1 MKKTFLSIVLI
12 TSLFSL
18 NHCGFKV
25 VKYNEDKNYNVINFK
40 DVGNNNI
47 NYTIQ
52 RNLVRTRNNQ
62 NLFDLNISIE
72 TTLNKNIKEKDISNE
87 ITKYELIVVSKVKIL
102 VINKNKEYEF
112 TISDKGE
119 LKASSKINKLKYDEN
134 IILLRLA
141 NNISNQIDRK
151 ITSLLNDL

>member
-1 MKKTFLSIVLI
+1 MKKKILSIILI
-12 TSLFSL
+12 TSLFTL

-25 VKYNEDKNYNVINFK
+25 IKYGEDKNYNVINFE

-52 RNLVRTRNNQ
+52 RNLVRTHNNQ
-62 NLFDLNISIE
+62 NLFDLNIRIESI
-72 TTLNKNIKEKDISNE
+72 LNKNIKEKDISNKV
-87 ITKYELIVVSKVKIL
+87 TKYELFVVSKVNIL
-102 VINKNKEYEF
+102 VIDKNKEYEF

>member
-1 MKKTFLSIVLI
+1 MKKTFLSVVLI
-12 TSLFSL
+12 IFIFSL

-25 VKYNEDKNYNVINFK
+25 VKYGEDKNYNVINFE

-52 RNLVRTRNNQ
+52 RNLVRSQNNQ
-62 NLFDLNISIE
+62 NLFDLNISVESI
-72 TTLNKNIKEKDISNE
+72 LNKNIKEKDISNK
-87 ITKYELIVVSKVKIL
+87 ITKYELFVVSKVKIL
-102 VINKNKEYEF
+102 VIDKNKEYEF

-119 LKASSKINKLKYDEN
+119 LKASSKINKLKYDEK

-141 NNISNQIDRK
+141 NNISNQIDKK

>member
-1 MKKTFLSIVLI
+1 MKKKILSTILI
-12 TSLFSL
+12 ISLFSL

-25 VKYNEDKNYNVINFK
+25 VKYGEDKNYNVINFE
-40 DVGNNNI
+40 DAGNNNI

-52 RNLVRTRNNQ
+52 RNLVRTHNNQ

-72 TTLNKNIKEKDISNE
+72 TILNKNIKEKDISNKV
-87 ITKYELIVVSKVKIL
+87 TKYELIVLSKVKIL
-102 VINKNKEYEF
+102 VIDKNKEYEF
-112 TISDKGE
+112 SISDKGE
-119 LKASSKINKLKYDEN
+119 LKASNKINKLKYDEN

>member
-25 VKYNEDKNYNVINFK
+25 VKYGEDKNYNVINFE

-52 RNLVRTRNNQ
+52 RNLVRTHNNQ
-62 NLFDLNISIE
+62 NLFDLNINIESI
-72 TTLNKNIKEKDISNE
+72 LNKNIKEKDISNKV
-87 ITKYELIVVSKVKIL
+87 TKYELIVVSKVKIL
-102 VINKNKEYEF
+102 VIDKNKEYEF
-112 TISDKGE
+112 SISDKGE
-119 LKASSKINKLKYDEN
+119 LKASNKISKLKYDEN

>member
-1 MKKTFLSIVLI
+1 MKKKILSTILI
-12 TSLFSL
+12 ISLFSL

-25 VKYNEDKNYNVINFK
+25 VKYSEDKNYNVINFE
-40 DVGNNNI
+40 DAGNNNI

-52 RNLVRTRNNQ
+52 RNLVRTHNNQ
-62 NLFDLNISIE
+62 NLFDLSISIE
-72 TTLNKNIKEKDISNE
+72 SILNKNIKEKDISNKV
-87 ITKYELIVVSKVKIL
+87 TKYELFVVSKVKIL
-102 VINKNKEYEF
+102 VIDKNKEYEF

>member
-12 TSLFSL
+12 TSLFFL

-25 VKYNEDKNYNVINFK
+25 VKYGEDKNYNVINFE

-52 RNLVRTRNNQ
+52 RNLVRSQNNQ
-62 NLFDLNISIE
+62 NLFDLNISVESI
-72 TTLNKNIKEKDISNE
+72 LNKNIKEKDISNK
-87 ITKYELIVVSKVKIL
+87 ITKYELFVVSKVKIL
-102 VINKNKEYEF
+102 VIDKNKEYEF
-112 TISDKGE
+112 SISDKGE
-119 LKASSKINKLKYDEN
+119 LKASNKINKLRYDEN

>member
-1 MKKTFLSIVLI
+1 M
-12 TSLFSL
+12 
-18 NHCGFKV
+18 
-25 VKYNEDKNYNVINFK
+25 INFE
-40 DVGNNNI
+40 DIGNNNI

-87 ITKYELIVVSKVKIL
+87 ITKYELFVVSKVNIL
-102 VINKNKEYEF
+102 VVDKNKEYEF

>member
-12 TSLFSL
+12 ISLFSL

-25 VKYNEDKNYNVINFK
+25 VKYGEDKNYNVINFE

-52 RNLVRTRNNQ
+52 RNLVRTHNNQ
-62 NLFDLNISIE
+62 NLYDLNISIE
-72 TTLNKNIKEKDISNE
+72 SVLNKNIKEKDISNKV
-87 ITKYELIVVSKVKIL
+87 TKYELIVVSKVKIL

-112 TISDKGE
+112 SIYDKGE
-119 LKASSKINKLKYDEN
+119 LKASNKINKLKYDEN

-151 ITSLLNDL
+151 IASLLNDL

>member
-1 MKKTFLSIVLI
+1 MKKTFLSIVI
-12 TSLFSL
+12 IISQFSL

-25 VKYNEDKNYNVINFK
+25 VKYGEDKNYNVINFE

-52 RNLVRTRNNQ
+52 RNLVRTHNNQ
-62 NLFDLNISIE
+62 NLFDINIRIESI
-72 TTLNKNIKEKDISNE
+72 LNKNIKEKDISNKV
-87 ITKYELIVVSKVKIL
+87 TKYELFVVSKVNIL
-102 VINKNKEYEF
+102 VIDKNKEYEF

>member
-1 MKKTFLSIVLI
+1 M
-12 TSLFSL
+12 
-18 NHCGFKV
+18 
-25 VKYNEDKNYNVINFK
+25 INFE
-40 DVGNNNI
+40 DIGNNNI

-72 TTLNKNIKEKDISNE
+72 TTLKKNIKEKDIIKE

-134 IILLRLA
+134 VILFRLA

-151 ITSLLNDL
+151 ITTFLNDL

>member
-1 MKKTFLSIVLI
+1 MKKTFLSIVI
-12 TSLFSL
+12 IISQFSL

-25 VKYNEDKNYNVINFK
+25 VKYGEDKNYNVVNFE

-52 RNLVRTRNNQ
+52 RNLVRTHNNQ
-62 NLFDLNISIE
+62 NLFDLNIRIESI
-72 TTLNKNIKEKDISNE
+72 LNKNIKEKDISNKV
-87 ITKYELIVVSKVKIL
+87 TKYELFVVSKVNIL
-102 VINKNKEYEF
+102 VVDKNKEYEF

>member
-1 MKKTFLSIVLI
+1 MKKAFFFFVLI
-12 TSLFSL
+12 TSLFPL

-25 VKYNEDKNYNVINFK
+25 VKYGEDKNYNVINFE
-40 DVGNNNI
+40 DIGNNNI

-52 RNLVRTRNNQ
+52 RNLIRTRNNQ
-62 NLFDLNISIE
+62 NLFDLNITIE
-72 TTLNKNIKEKDISNE
+72 TILNKNIKEKDISNKVK
-87 ITKYELIVVSKVKIL
+87 KYELIVESKVKIF
-102 VINKNKEYEF
+102 IIDKNKEYEF

-134 IILLRLA
+134 VILSRLA

>member
-25 VKYNEDKNYNVINFK
+25 VKYSEDKNYNVINFE
-40 DVGNNNI
+40 DIGNNNI

-52 RNLVRTRNNQ
+52 RNLVQAHNNQ

-72 TTLNKNIKEKDISNE
+72 TILNKNIKEKDISNE

-102 VINKNKEYEF
+102 VVNMNKEYEF

-134 IILLRLA
+134 VILFRLA

>member
-1 MKKTFLSIVLI
+1 MKKKILSTILI
-12 TSLFSL
+12 ISLFSL

-25 VKYNEDKNYNVINFK
+25 VKYSEDKNYNVINFE
-40 DVGNNNI
+40 DAGNNNI

-52 RNLVRTRNNQ
+52 RNLVRTHNNQ

-72 TTLNKNIKEKDISNE
+72 TILNKNIKEKDISNKV
-87 ITKYELIVVSKVKIL
+87 TKYELIVLSKVKIL
-102 VINKNKEYEF
+102 VIDKNKEYEF
-112 TISDKGE
+112 SISDKGE
-119 LKASSKINKLKYDEN
+119 LKASNKINKLKYDEN

>member
-1 MKKTFLSIVLI
+1 MKKTFLSIVI
-12 TSLFSL
+12 IISQFSL

-25 VKYNEDKNYNVINFK
+25 VKYGEDKNYNVINFE

-52 RNLVRTRNNQ
+52 RNLVRTHNNQ
-62 NLFDLNISIE
+62 NLFDLNIRIESI
-72 TTLNKNIKEKDISNE
+72 LNKNIKEKDISNKV
-87 ITKYELIVVSKVKIL
+87 TKYELFVVSKVNIL
-102 VINKNKEYEF
+102 VVDKNKEYEF

>member
-1 MKKTFLSIVLI
+1 MS
-12 TSLFSL
+12 
-18 NHCGFKV
+18 
-25 VKYNEDKNYNVINFK
+25 
-40 DVGNNNI
+40 
-47 NYTIQ
+47 
-52 RNLVRTRNNQ
+52 
-62 NLFDLNISIE
+62 
-72 TTLNKNIKEKDISNE
+72 
-87 ITKYELIVVSKVKIL
+87 
-102 VINKNKEYEF
+102 F

>member
-12 TSLFSL
+12 ISLFSL

-25 VKYNEDKNYNVINFK
+25 VKNDEDKNYNVINFE

-52 RNLVRTRNNQ
+52 RNLVRTHNNQ
-62 NLFDLNISIE
+62 NLFDLSISIE
-72 TTLNKNIKEKDISNE
+72 SKLNKNIKEKDISNKV
-87 ITKYELIVVSKVKIL
+87 TKYELFVVSKVKIL
-102 VINKNKEYEF
+102 VIDKNKEYEF

>member
-1 MKKTFLSIVLI
+1 MKKTFLSIVI
-12 TSLFSL
+12 IISQFSL

-25 VKYNEDKNYNVINFK
+25 VKYGEDKNYNIINFE

-72 TTLNKNIKEKDISNE
+72 TILNKNIKEKDISNE
-87 ITKYELIVVSKVKIL
+87 ITKYELIVVSK
-102 VINKNKEYEF
+102 
-112 TISDKGE
+112 
-119 LKASSKINKLKYDEN
+119 LKF
-134 IILLRLA
+134 
-141 NNISNQIDRK
+141 
-151 ITSLLNDL
+151 

>member
-1 MKKTFLSIVLI
+1 MKKTFLSIVI
-12 TSLFSL
+12 IISLFSL

-25 VKYNEDKNYNVINFK
+25 VKYGEDKNYNVINFE

-52 RNLVRTRNNQ
+52 RNLVRTHNNQ
-62 NLFDLNISIE
+62 NLFDINIRIESI
-72 TTLNKNIKEKDISNE
+72 LNKNIKEKDISNKV
-87 ITKYELIVVSKVKIL
+87 TKYELFVVSKVNIL
-102 VINKNKEYEF
+102 VIDKNEEYEF

>member
-25 VKYNEDKNYNVINFK
+25 VKYSEDKNYNVINFE
-40 DVGNNNI
+40 DIGNNNI

-52 RNLVRTRNNQ
+52 RNLVQAHNNQ

-72 TTLNKNIKEKDISNE
+72 TILNKNIKEKDISNE

-102 VINKNKEYEF
+102 VVNMNKEYEF

-119 LKASSKINKLKYDEN
+119 LKASNKINKLKYDEN
-134 IILLRLA
+134 VILFRLA

-151 ITSLLNDL
+151 ITTFLNDL

>member
-12 TSLFSL
+12 TSLFFL

-25 VKYNEDKNYNVINFK
+25 VKYGEDKNYNVINFE
-40 DVGNNNI
+40 DVGNSNI

-52 RNLVRTRNNQ
+52 RNLVRTHNNQ
-62 NLFDLNISIE
+62 NLFDLDISIE
-72 TTLNKNIKEKDISNE
+72 SILNKNIKEKDISNKV
-87 ITKYELIVVSKVKIL
+87 TKYELIVVSKVKIL
-102 VINKNKEYEF
+102 VIDKNKEYEF
-112 TISDKGE
+112 SISDKGE
-119 LKASSKINKLKYDEN
+119 LKASNKINKLRYDEN